1 MARSRRTYV
10 TYSPSISDTNLPL
23 YTKDTVWSL
32 EASVGGI
39 VWLQGTF
46 PVKLLKVIKVIT
58 HNNHSFIK
66 ILPRVGNTR

>member
-10 TYSPSISDTNLPL
+10 TYAPSISDTNLPL

-39 VWLQGTF
+39 CVTTGNF
-46 PVKLLKVIKVIT
+46 PSKATQSNYSKYT
-58 HNNHSFIK
+58 
-66 ILPRVGNTR
+66 